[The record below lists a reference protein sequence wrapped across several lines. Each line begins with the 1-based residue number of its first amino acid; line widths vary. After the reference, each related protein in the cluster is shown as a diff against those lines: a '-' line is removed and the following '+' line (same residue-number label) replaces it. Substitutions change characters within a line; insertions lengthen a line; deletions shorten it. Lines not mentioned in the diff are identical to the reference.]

1 MFLGFLLV
9 SFIQS
14 VFYLICLRW
23 KIHESCMLAMG
34 SVVTLIVEYV
44 QTGKIQFDVMGFLQS
59 VVLDDMNYS
68 GRYMYV

>member
-1 MFLGFLLV
+1 
-9 SFIQS
+9 
-14 VFYLICLRW
+14 
-23 KIHESCMLAMG
+23 MLAMG